1 MSEINEEQ
9 TEPTAEVEE
18 TEEQDTFPRAY
29 VESLRAEAAEHRT
42 GRTAAE
48 ERSEAALSRL
58 RLAAIHSATRDVLA
72 DPTDLQWSDDMTD
85 EEGWPDA
92 EKISAAASALV
103 EAKPHLG
110 RVRGDVGQGY
120 RSTESTSVDLAG
132 MLRAGA

>member
-1 MSEINEEQ
+1 METEEPTTNE
-9 TEPTAEVEE
+9 EPTAEVEE
-18 TEEQDTFPRAY
+18 TEQEPDTFPREY
-29 VESLRAEAAEHRT
+29 VENLRREAAEHRT

-110 RVRGDVGQGY
+110 RVRGDVGQGF
-120 RSTESTSVDLAG
+120 RGGEQGVSLAEA
-132 MLRAGA
+132 LRGA